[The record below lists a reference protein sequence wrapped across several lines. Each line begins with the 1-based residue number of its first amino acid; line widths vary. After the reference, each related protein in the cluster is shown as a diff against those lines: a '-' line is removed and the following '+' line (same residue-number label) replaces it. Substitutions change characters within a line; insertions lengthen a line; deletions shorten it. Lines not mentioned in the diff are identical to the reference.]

1 LSSELLDKLKLSG
14 RQIYEIFKMTEL
26 HAVSSLQE
34 RYDLASR
41 QAVYDRIAALGIKPV
56 SRGKLSTEQLDKLD
70 KLDKWLKTNPH
81 SAIADFPQEP
91 EVMEPE
97 SSVISHQPSVNSLS
111 SGAVDNSQ
119 QSFDL
124 LELAESFARHLSKLR
139 DPLQHYAALERAI
152 ASGWLLSSTEVRA
165 LIGVKPSGDRFQRGS
180 FIFIRSGKIG
190 AQAAWR
196 VVKVIEGGT
205 YKV

>member
-1 LSSELLDKLKLSG
+1 
-14 RQIYEIFKMTEL
+14 MTEL

-41 QAVYDRIAALGIKPV
+41 QAVYDRLAALNIKPV
-56 SRGKLSTEQLDKLD
+56 TRGKLSSDQLDKLD
-70 KLDKWLKTNPH
+70 KLDKWLKANPH

-91 EVMEPE
+91 EVMPPDL
-97 SSVISHQPSVNSLS
+97 SVISHQASANDLSTASL
-111 SGAVDNSQ
+111 DKSQ
-119 QSFDL
+119 QTFDL
-124 LELAESFARHLSKLR
+124 LELAESFARHLSKMR

-152 ASGWLLSSTEVRA
+152 ASGWLLSTAEVRS
-165 LIGVKPSGDRFQRGS
+165 LIGTKPTGDRYQRGS
-180 FIFIRSGKIG
+180 FVFIRSGKIG

-196 VVKVIEGGT
+196 VSKVVSGGV

>member
-1 LSSELLDKLKLSG
+1 
-14 RQIYEIFKMTEL
+14 MTEL
-26 HAVSSLQE
+26 HAVSSLQA

-41 QAVYDRIAALGIKPV
+41 QAVYDRIAALNIKQV

-70 KLDKWLKTNPH
+70 RLDKWLKANPH

-111 SGAVDNSQ
+111 TESLDNSQ

-152 ASGWLLSSTEVRA
+152 ASSWLLSSSEVRA
-165 LIGVKPSGDRFQRGS
+165 LIGTKPTGDRFQRGS
-180 FIFIRSGKIG
+180 FVFIRSGKMG
-190 AQAAWR
+190 NQSAWR
-196 VVKVIEGGT
+196 VAKVIEGGV
-205 YKV
+205 YKI